1 MASPSPIA
9 SPHPHHMQ
17 IDSPPA
23 LHHHAHAQSV
33 QHGASSL
40 SKRDKR
46 RAAIA
51 NSLTELNTNFS
62 LTKDER
68 YRTQLSILNAEMRAI
83 AETNCHPDTNGM
95 LPDFGGEVEDA
106 INDVLKN
113 SGVMLPSTTE
123 KAGRFYSHF
132 IDTVNDSVERREVEM
147 TELNFQHTRRLRNV
161 ELHHTLSLHHAEAEY
176 QHLVGN
182 IRQRL
187 LTRLQQNRKKL
198 ISDKDN
204 LDTMEP
210 SFAYLH
216 PAQYTNLQSERSPAG
231 RSHLAD
237 IYSSL
242 NDAPTRKL
250 RGRRGEDN
258 NSDAKSG
265 DLLTILQTLES
276 SGVLPSNGGLHGSQS
291 PGGLGKR
298 KRGNNRKNR
307 DNRDNDDLLLNS
319 FTEIS
324 RPSTPRSSD
333 ATTKSRSGVHA
344 SDFAKPLYTLD
355 KLFSDKELVAAA
367 ATAQASTVKFY
378 LELYH
383 QQMISGA
390 FGPQVNATNGQ
401 NGADPAGNDE
411 DATMEDGTSNAPAG
425 PTTRNVT
432 SAAAASQGH
441 NMTPVIPTSFITKS
455 LTAPPPAPLRPEEA
469 QSDLAE
475 IRRLAN
481 GGVPTSYVNGLAGR
495 SGTPLGRSLSGLAG
509 GVAMSRGDNLST
521 MSSRRSGMAR
531 EDDDS
536 GSVSGKKGNLGLGI
550 TSAGLERKASGDGSE
565 RKKQRRN

>member
-17 IDSPPA
+17 IDSPPG
-23 LHHHAHAQSV
+23 LHHHSHAQST
-33 QHGASSL
+33 QQGASSL

-51 NSLTELNTNFS
+51 NSLTDLNTNFT

-95 LPDFGGEVEDA
+95 LPDFGGEVDDA

-113 SGVMLPSTTE
+113 SGVLLPSTNE

-161 ELHHTLSLHHAEAEY
+161 ELHHTLALHHAEAEY

-216 PAQYTNLQSERSPAG
+216 PAQYTSLQSERSPAN
-231 RSHLAD
+231 RPHLTD

-242 NDAPTRKL
+242 DGAPTRKL

-258 NSDAKSG
+258 NSDSKSG

-298 KRGNNRKNR
+298 KRGNHRKG
-307 DNRDNDDLLLNS
+307 RDNDDHLLHS
-319 FTEIS
+319 FTDPS

-333 ATTKSRSGVHA
+333 ASKSRSGVHA
-344 SDFAKPLYTLD
+344 SDFVKPLYTLD
-355 KLFSDKELVAAA
+355 KLFSDKELVAATTA
-367 ATAQASTVKFY
+367 AQASTVKFY
-378 LELYH
+378 LDLYQ
-383 QQMISGA
+383 QQMTEGEG
-390 FGPQVNATNGQ
+390 GPTGSQVNAANGQ
-401 NGADPAGNDE
+401 NGTDISANDD
-411 DATMEDGTSNAPAG
+411 DATMEDDTPNAPAG

-441 NMTPVIPTSFITKS
+441 NMTPIIPNSFITKS

-481 GGVPTSYVNGLAGR
+481 GGVPTSYVNGVTTGR
-495 SGTPLGRSLSGLAG
+495 AVTPLGRSLSGLG
-509 GVAMSRGDNLST
+509 GAAMSRGDNLST
-521 MSSRRSGMAR
+521 MSSRRSGLPKD
-531 EDDDS
+531 DDDS
-536 GSVSGKKGNLGLGI
+536 GSVSGKKGTLGLGI
-550 TSAGLERKASGDGSE
+550 TSAGLERKTSGDGSE

>member
-1 MASPSPIA
+1 MASPSPLP

-17 IDSPPA
+17 IDSPPTH
-23 LHHHAHAQSV
+23 HHHAHNQLS
-33 QHGASSL
+33 QQGASNL

-51 NSLTELNTNFS
+51 NSLTELNTTFS

-113 SGVMLPSTTE
+113 SGVLLPSTTE

-132 IDTVNDSVERREVEM
+132 IDTVNNSVERREVELV
-147 TELNFQHTRRLRNV
+147 ELNFQHTRRLKNL
-161 ELHHTLSLHHAEAEY
+161 ELHHTLSLHNAEAEY

-187 LTRLQQNRKKL
+187 INRLQQNRKKL

-204 LDTMEP
+204 LDTTEP

-231 RSHLAD
+231 RSHLTD

-242 NDAPTRKL
+242 DGAPTRKL

-258 NSDAKSG
+258 NNDSKSG

-298 KRGNNRKNR
+298 KRGNNRKG
-307 DNRDNDDLLLNS
+307 RDNDDVLFNS
-319 FTEIS
+319 FAEIS
-324 RPSTPRSSD
+324 RPSTPRSSE

-355 KLFSDKELVAAA
+355 KLFSDKELAAA
-367 ATAQASTVKFY
+367 NTAAQASTVKFY
-378 LELYH
+378 IERYYQQNSELD
-383 QQMISGA
+383 
-390 FGPQVNATNGQ
+390 ATGDAAQASAANGQ
-401 NGADPAGNDE
+401 NGADASANNDN
-411 DATMEDGTSNAPAG
+411 ATTGDEGTSAPTG

-441 NMTPVIPTSFITKS
+441 NMTPVIPTSFVTKS

-475 IRRLAN
+475 IRRLAS
-481 GGVPTSYVNGLAGR
+481 GGAPSSLVNGSTTGR
-495 SGTPLGRSLSGLAG
+495 SGTPLGRSLSGLG
-509 GVAMSRGDNLST
+509 GVAMSRSENLST
-521 MSSRRSGMAR
+521 MSSRRSGLAKD
-531 EDDDS
+531 DDDS
-536 GSVSGKKGNLGLGI
+536 GSTSGKKGSLGLGI
-550 TSAGLERKASGDGSE
+550 TSTGLERKTSGDGSE